1 MNDFSECVAQRA
13 LRSGGIRLVV
23 RIAKPVRDGD
33 DYRCAYSL
41 VGDGGIEK
49 TGYVIGMDAVQA
61 IQLVMKRIDSDLLAI
76 GKSTGVHFSWLDD
89 EPGISRFV

>member
-1 MNDFSECVAQRA
+1 MEIPTDIIAQRI
-13 LRSGGIRLVV
+13 LKSGESKLVV
-23 RIAKPVRDGD
+23 SIAKPVRDEHD
-33 DYRCAYSL
+33 FRCGYL
-41 VGDGGIEK
+41 LLGDGGIEK

-61 IQLVMKRIDSDLLAI
+61 LQLVMKRIDSDLLAI